1 MIRLTRIELDG
12 VKNIRHGAIDL
23 YKPDRNGDGRT
34 ADEVSSVT
42 GIYGQNGSGKTSVIE
57 AIQVLRLLMVGEGL
71 KGERA
76 GILVNRAGG
85 AGSYASL
92 HAEIQVDDTL
102 AVYTVV
108 LEACGTGLHVVRETL
123 AVRPDGDRRRI
134 LVDYRMARDEET
146 GLLTPTVSPTG
157 AWNSLTALQH
167 ADDLLRQEAALAYSQ
182 NRSLLF
188 SKEFSTQFTRISG
201 RLHAQDALPAARR
214 TALDRTLDPLL
225 DVIRRLARFADNG
238 IRVVTTRQ
246 GASVCFGYTPFIHGG
261 RFDILDIGRP
271 CFVPAAIRREIE
283 QMVEQANLVLPVVIP
298 GLKLECEMKED
309 VDEAGE
315 AGARV
320 FLYSSRGG
328 VRIPFWAESEG
339 IRRIVGI
346 LSLLVRMFNETDTCI
361 AIDEID
367 SGIFEVLLGDI
378 LRVLAQRGRGQL
390 VFTAHNLRVLE
401 VLDHKSIVFSTA
413 DPDNRFVQF
422 ANVRAGNNLRDMY
435 IRSVSLDAENT
446 RLAQKVK
453 TAHVAVAL
461 SRAGRVA
468 GGRDE

>member
-12 VKNIRHGAIDL
+12 VKNIHHGAIDL
-23 YKPDRNGDGRT
+23 CRPGRNGDGR
-34 ADEVSSVT
+34 ADDEVSSVT

-85 AGSYASL
+85 AGSHATL

-102 AVYTVV
+102 VVYTVV
-108 LEACGTGLHVVRETL
+108 LEACDTGLHVVRETL

-134 LVDYRMARDEET
+134 LVDYRMARDGET

-201 RLHAQDALPAARR
+201 LLHAQDTLPAARR

-225 DVIRRLARFADNG
+225 DVIGRLARFADNG

-246 GASVCFGYTPFIHGG
+246 GASVCFGYTPFMHGG

-283 QMVEQANLVLPVVIP
+283 RMVEQANLVLPVVIP

-413 DPDNRFVQF
+413 DPDNRFVQL

-453 TAHVAVAL
+453 TSHVAVAL

>member
-23 YKPDRNGDGRT
+23 YRPGRNDDRYADG
-34 ADEVSSVT
+34 EVSSVT

-57 AIQVLRLLMVGEGL
+57 AIQMLRLLMVGEEL

-85 AGSYASL
+85 AGSHASL
-92 HAEIQVDDTL
+92 HAEIRVDDTL

-108 LEACGTGLHVVRETL
+108 LEACDTGLHVVRETL
-123 AVRPDGDRRRI
+123 AVRPRGDRRRI
-134 LVDYRMARDEET
+134 LVDYRMARDGET

-201 RLHAQDALPAARR
+201 QLHAQDTLPAARR

-225 DVIRRLARFADNG
+225 DVIGRLARFADNG

-246 GASVCFGYTPFIHGG
+246 GASVCFGYTPFMHGG

-283 QMVEQANLVLPVVIP
+283 RMVEQANLVLPVVIP

-309 VDEAGE
+309 VDGAGE

-320 FLYSSRGG
+320 FLYSSRDG

-367 SGIFEVLLGDI
+367 SCIFEVLLGDI

-413 DPDNRFVQF
+413 DPDNRFVQV

-461 SRAGRVA
+461 SRAGRVT
-468 GGRDE
+468 GDRDE